1 MPGLPGFKIGADSA
15 EVSLVQIR
23 SVSPA
28 HAEAAIITYRNAII
42 LLMYLRR
49 LTIFKKHL
57 SDIR

>member
-15 EVSLVQIR
+15 EVSFVQIR
-23 SVSPA
+23 SVSPV
-28 HAEAAIITYRNAII
+28 HTEAAIIIYRNARM

-57 SDIR
+57 SDI